1 MDFLSRVLFPVVSFH
16 LERGN
21 CICDK
26 INIETKVPSRARRG
40 GYAMRR
46 GQANDDQRIIAMLT
60 QLTFRVRAD
69 KGAVDM
75 FLK

>member
-1 MDFLSRVLFPVVSFH
+1 MDFLSRVLFPVVSLH
-16 LERGN
+16 LERGGR
-21 CICDK
+21 ICDK
-26 INIETKVPSRARRG
+26 INIETKVPSHARRG
-40 GYAMRR
+40 GYAMQR

-60 QLTFRVRAD
+60 QLTFQVRAD